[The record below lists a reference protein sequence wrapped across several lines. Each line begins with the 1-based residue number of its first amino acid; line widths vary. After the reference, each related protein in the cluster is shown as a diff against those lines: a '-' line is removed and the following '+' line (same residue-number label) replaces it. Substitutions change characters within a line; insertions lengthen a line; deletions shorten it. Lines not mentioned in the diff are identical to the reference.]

1 MTHPPVVLAAVAL
14 VIGLSAALTARA
26 AQADAAAPLFTAES
40 STGKIALADFQGKKN
55 VLLAF
60 YFADFTGG

>member
-1 MTHPPVVLAAVAL
+1 MTHTAALVTAAVLLVGLAA
-14 VIGLSAALTARA
+14 AAPARA
-26 AQADAAAPLFTAES
+26 LEVGKAAPLFEAES

>member
-1 MTHPPVVLAAVAL
+1 MTHPPVVLATAAL
-14 VIGLSAALTARA
+14 VIGLAAALPARA
-26 AQADAAAPLFTAES
+26 GQVNAAAPLFTAEA
-40 STGKIALADFQGKKN
+40 STGKIALADYQGKKN

>member
-1 MTHPPVVLAAVAL
+1 MVNTAVLLTAAVLIGLAA
-14 VIGLSAALTARA
+14 AAPARA
-26 AQADAAAPLFTAES
+26 AEVGKAAPVFAAES
-40 STGKIALADFQGKKN
+40 STGKIALEDYRGKKN

>member
-1 MTHPPVVLAAVAL
+1 MTITTAMLTVTAVFCLAAAL
-14 VIGLSAALTARA
+14 PARA
-26 AQADAAAPLFTAES
+26 AEVSAAAPLFEAES
-40 STGKIALADFQGKKN
+40 SAGPIRLADYQGKKN